1 MRPAGDPIVLAGV
14 GRGMAA
20 AADELERLG
29 RQAAAAARALVIG
42 GGWSGPASR
51 AYLTRDGALE
61 ARVRIAAGALR
72 STGEGLAT
80 LSGALAVAQA
90 TWDRAGA
97 LAASAGLTLDPA
109 APPGPFAPPL
119 AATDPRATVAARV
132 SELLHEAGEQAGAA
146 DRAAAAGFSGAAR
159 TAVLARLDGDA
170 PGGGPRR
177 RREEGSALLARVL
190 GLADRVGVA
199 LGAGL
204 GAIEARAEAL
214 QRLVRGGGEPG
225 ASLGAARAIAAFE
238 RSAVPPAAVAVLP
251 VGGPALTMFASLVEG
266 ERSGEPVL
274 RTLVRS
280 LGQSLGADVGQR
292 LGMATCGVD
301 AVATSGAGVVLCPA
315 ITVAAGSIGAGLG
328 GAAAVRIY
336 DALQPRSQQPSP
348 AAPPGSTG
356 GTPSAGSRS
365 ERGERRAAM
374 GPASAPAGW
383 GGPR

>member
-1 MRPAGDPIVLAGV
+1 MRPPGDPVVLAGV
-14 GRGMAA
+14 GRALAA

-51 AYLTRDGALE
+51 AYLTRDGSLE
-61 ARVRIAAGALR
+61 ARVRIAAAALR

-80 LSGALAVAQA
+80 LSGALAGAQA
-90 TWDRAGA
+90 TWDRARA
-97 LAASAGLTLDPA
+97 LAASAGLMLDPA
-109 APPGPFAPPL
+109 APPGPLAPLL
-119 AATDPRATVAARV
+119 ASTDPRVTVAARV

-146 DRAAAAGFSGAAR
+146 DRAAAAGFSEAAR
-159 TAVLARLDGDA
+159 TAALARSDGDA
-170 PGGGPRR
+170 PGGGPGRR
-177 RREEGSALLARVL
+177 GGEGSSLLTRVL

-214 QRLVRGGGEPG
+214 RRLVRSGGEPG
-225 ASLGAARAIAAFE
+225 AALGAARALAAFE
-238 RSAVPPAAVAVLP
+238 RSAVPPAAVAILP
-251 VGGPALTMFASLVEG
+251 VGGPALTLFANLVEG

-301 AVATSGAGVVLCPA
+301 TVATSGAGAVLCPA
-315 ITVAAGSIGAGLG
+315 ITVAASSIGAGLG
-328 GAAAVRIY
+328 GSAAVRIY
-336 DALQPRSQQPSP
+336 DALEPRSRRPSP
-348 AAPPGSTG
+348 EAPTSTS
-356 GTPSAGSRS
+356 GTQSAGSRL
-365 ERGERRAAM
+365 ERGER
-374 GPASAPAGW
+374 
-383 GGPR
+383 